1 MVHRALFGSLE
12 RFFGILTEHY
22 AGGFPVWLAPE
33 QVRVLPLSDDQLA
46 YAEEVRARLREA
58 DIRATVDKR
67 QGKLNGKVKNAQ
79 LDKVPYMLIIGA
91 NEMEKGQVAVRH
103 RLAGMK
109 GECTLE
115 EFISDLKKEE
125 LEKRTIN
132 MEVSD

>member
-33 QVRVLPLSDDQLA
+33 QVRILPLSDDQLA
-46 YAEEVRARLREA
+46 YADAIRDQLRQA
-58 DIRATVDKR
+58 DIRVTVDKK

-91 NEMEKGQVAVRH
+91 KEMESGQVAVRH
-103 RLAGMK
+103 RLSGMK
-109 GECTLE
+109 GECRPE
-115 EFISDLKKEE
+115 EFIARLKEEE
-125 LEKRTIN
+125 LEKKTID